1 MSSIGGG
8 GFVALRHRNF
18 RLYLVGQGISQS
30 GTWMQ
35 TIAMG
40 WLVLKVTGSGGMLGL
55 VTAAQ
60 FTPTLLL
67 GPFAGAVAD
76 RRSRWHILQTTQVLA
91 GLIATFL
98 GVMVVTDS
106 IQIWSLFVLAVAFG
120 TVNAFDTPVRS
131 SFVYELVGPEDITG
145 AVGIGSTTNNVSR
158 IVGPMIAGALI
169 AFSGLAAPFFVNGV
183 SYLAATVALLLM
195 RRAEFVPKEP
205 TPKRKGQVREGVRVV
220 WADARLR
227 TPILMTLS
235 IGMLAYENQVALP
248 LFAKETF
255 GGDAGSYGILSAAM
269 GVGAAVGGLL
279 IARFGHANHRRLGF
293 AAVFLG
299 VAMLIASAMPTLP
312 LMVVSLFVV
321 GGASVGYITMTS
333 ATLQLNTPVELRGRV
348 MALYVTAII
357 GTTPIGGPIIGWI
370 GQHANARAAY
380 VTGGVTCLLTAL
392 VAWPSLRRSA
402 ERAEV
407 PEDELE
413 VERLAILTAEE
424 AASDKDSGIPRSLP
438 VGE

>member
-1 MSSIGGG
+1 
-8 GFVALRHRNF
+8 
-18 RLYLVGQGISQS
+18 
-30 GTWMQ
+30 
-35 TIAMG
+35 
-40 WLVLKVTGSGGMLGL
+40 
-55 VTAAQ
+55 
-60 FTPTLLL
+60 
-67 GPFAGAVAD
+67 
-76 RRSRWHILQTTQVLA
+76 
-91 GLIATFL
+91 
-98 GVMVVTDS
+98 
-106 IQIWSLFVLAVAFG
+106 
-120 TVNAFDTPVRS
+120 
-131 SFVYELVGPEDITG
+131 
-145 AVGIGSTTNNVSR
+145 
-158 IVGPMIAGALI
+158 
-169 AFSGLAAPFFVNGV
+169 VNGV